1 MAKVLNLS
9 FRDTYKS
16 AIKVKTYDKYHLQ
29 IFFFD
34 LLLRIQIIFA
44 RIFEIGFIP
53 ISIF

>member
-1 MAKVLNLS
+1 MVKVLNLS
-9 FRDTYKS
+9 CPDAYKS
-16 AIKVKTYDKYHLQ
+16 AIKVKTYDKNQLHL
-29 IFFFD
+29 FFFD